1 MRGLLAGAC
10 LPVLT
15 SPFMQGKVL
24 CDFNARGP
32 IVGTDQIW
40 LQGLVRQTVHM
51 RGQAQFE
58 AGVLLRLGRQING
71 PAVTMILP
79 VFSEHLDKVF
89 LI

>member
-15 SPFMQGKVL
+15 SPFMEGKVL
-24 CDFNARGP
+24 CGFNARGP

-40 LQGLVRQTVHM
+40 LQGLVGQTVHM
-51 RGQAQFE
+51 RGPTQFE
-58 AGVLLRLGRQING
+58 GGVSRLGRQVNG